1 MSASIPLFFPEI
13 EILLA
18 SKSPRRQ
25 QLLRDMGLRFQQI
38 AQNVEEDYPP
48 TLPLADIALFLAQK
62 KARSVLHLLE
72 KAEQLLLCSD
82 TTVIDAKNSYEK
94 PQSTEEAKAFL
105 RALSGKTHEVRTAV
119 CLWGQEKR
127 YDIIGSSKV
136 EFAELTDQQIE
147 YYVSHFQPFDK
158 AGGYAIQEWI
168 GLIGI
173 KGIQGSYFNIV
184 GLPSQ
189 QLFAALCD
197 YQTILDQKK

>member
-1 MSASIPLFFPEI
+1 MSASIPLFFPKL

-62 KARSVLHLLE
+62 KARSVLHLL
-72 KAEQLLLCSD
+72 KKPEQLLLCSD
-82 TTVIDAKNSYEK
+82 TTVIDAENSYEK

-119 CLWGQEKR
+119 CLWAQEKR
-127 YDIIGSSKV
+127 YNIVGSSKV

-147 YYVSHFQPFDK
+147 YYVTHFQPFDK
-158 AGGYAIQEWI
+158 AGSYAIQEWI